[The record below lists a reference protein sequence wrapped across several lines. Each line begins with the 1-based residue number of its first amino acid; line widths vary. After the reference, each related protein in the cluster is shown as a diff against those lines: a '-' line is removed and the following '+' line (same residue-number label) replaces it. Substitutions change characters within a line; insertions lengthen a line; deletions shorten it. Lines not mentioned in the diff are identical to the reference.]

1 MVFVEEYGILLMKKS
16 KLNIG
21 KIMINK
27 IHKSNNIS
35 DVDIVKNGYFKKTI
49 VMSFDLS
56 YSIYKKDK
64 KRFEKDIQNYV
75 EKLGY
80 ECTCELADYN
90 YNSYSRVEVKIN
102 CNDDRKDLTPLLSD
116 LDFGINV
123 IFLMND
129 YY

>member
-1 MVFVEEYGILLMKKS
+1 
-16 KLNIG
+16 
-21 KIMINK
+21 MINNIYK
-27 IHKSNNIS
+27 PNNIS
-35 DVDIVKNGYFKKTI
+35 DVDIVGNGYFKKTI
-49 VMSFDLS
+49 FMSFDLS

-80 ECTCELADYN
+80 KCTCELTDYN

-123 IFLMND
+123 IFLMNN

>member
-1 MVFVEEYGILLMKKS
+1 MVFVEEYGILLMKNN

-21 KIMINK
+21 KIMIGYINK
-27 IHKSNNIS
+27 LDKFS
-35 DVDIVKNGYFKKTI
+35 DVDIVGKGYFEKTI
-49 VMSFDLS
+49 TLSFDLS

-80 ECTCELADYN
+80 ECTCKLTDYN

-123 IFLMND
+123 IFLMNN

>member
-1 MVFVEEYGILLMKKS
+1 MVFVEAYGILLIKNN

-27 IHKSNNIS
+27 IHKPNNIS
-35 DVDIVKNGYFKKTI
+35 DVDIVKNGYFKKAIT
-49 VMSFDLS
+49 MSFNLS

-80 ECTCELADYN
+80 KCTCELTDYN

>member
-1 MVFVEEYGILLMKKS
+1 
-16 KLNIG
+16 
-21 KIMINK
+21 MINNM
-27 IHKSNNIS
+27 HKSNNIS

-49 VMSFDLS
+49 TMSFDLS

-64 KRFEKDIQNYV
+64 KRFEKDIQKYI

-80 ECTCELADYN
+80 ECTCELTDYN

>member
-1 MVFVEEYGILLMKKS
+1 MSKKVN
-16 KLNIG
+16 NIY
-21 KIMINK
+21 
-27 IHKSNNIS
+27 KSNNIS

-49 VMSFDLS
+49 SMSFDLS

-64 KRFEKDIQNYV
+64 KRFEKDIRNYV

-80 ECTCELADYN
+80 ECICELTDYN
-90 YNSYSRVEVKIN
+90 YNSYSRVEIRIN
-102 CNDDRKDLTPLLSD
+102 CNNDKENLKHLLSD

-123 IFLMND
+123 IFLKND

>member
-21 KIMINK
+21 KIMINN

-35 DVDIVKNGYFKKTI
+35 DVDIVKNSYFKKTI
-49 VMSFDLS
+49 TMSFDLS

-64 KRFEKDIQNYV
+64 KRFEKDIVNYV

-80 ECTCELADYN
+80 ECTCELEDYN
-90 YNSYSRVEVKIN
+90 YNSYSRVGVKIN

-123 IFLMND
+123 IFLMNN

>member
-1 MVFVEEYGILLMKKS
+1 MIDDID
-16 KLNIG
+16 KLN
-21 KIMINK
+21 K
-27 IHKSNNIS
+27 IS

-49 VMSFDLS
+49 AMSFDLF
-56 YSIYKKDK
+56 YAIYEEDK

-75 EKLGY
+75 KELGY
-80 ECTCELADYN
+80 KCTCELTDYN

>member
-49 VMSFDLS
+49 TMSFDLF
-56 YSIYKKDK
+56 YGIYEEDK

-80 ECTCELADYN
+80 ECTCELT
-90 YNSYSRVEVKIN
+90 
-102 CNDDRKDLTPLLSD
+102 DLVLKED
-116 LDFGINV
+116 LKEE
-123 IFLMND
+123 
-129 YY
+129 

>member
-1 MVFVEEYGILLMKKS
+1 MMNLSKKV
-16 KLNIG
+16 N
-21 KIMINK
+21 N

-49 VMSFDLS
+49 TLSFDLS

-80 ECTCELADYN
+80 ECICELTGLN
-90 YNSYSRVEVKIN
+90 YNSYSQVEIRIN
-102 CNDDRKDLTPLLSD
+102 CNDDKENLTPLLSD

-129 YY
+129 YYFLSEEF

>member
-1 MVFVEEYGILLMKKS
+1 M
-16 KLNIG
+16 G
-21 KIMINK
+21 KIMIININK
-27 IHKSNNIS
+27 LNKFS
-35 DVDIVKNGYFKKTI
+35 DVDIVEKGYFKKTI
-49 VMSFDLS
+49 TLSFDLS

-64 KRFEKDIQNYV
+64 KRFEKDVENYV

-80 ECTCELADYN
+80 KSTCELINYN
-90 YNSYSRVEVKIN
+90 YDSYSRVEVKIN
-102 CNDDRKDLTPLLSD
+102 CKDDRKDLTPLLSD

>member
-21 KIMINK
+21 KIMIKN

-49 VMSFDLS
+49 AMSFDLF
-56 YSIYKKDK
+56 YGIYEEDK

-75 EKLGY
+75 KELGY
-80 ECTCELADYN
+80 ECTCKLTDYN